1 MYIYNNI
8 TKKNQYIHECSFLQK
23 RLYSM
28 FVSTAII
35 FNIRFYKVRF
45 YNGYN
50 VRFYNGYVSTTV
62 IMFVSTTV
70 IMFVSTTVIMFV
82 STTVIMFVSTTVI
95 KFVSTAVMCVQQR
108 LYSMFI
114 SNATEGVGE
123 PPSANPSML

>member
-1 MYIYNNI
+1 MIISLFRRDVYIYNNI
-8 TKKNQYIHECSFLQK
+8 TKKQYIHECSFLQK

-82 STTVIMFVSTTVI
+82 STTVI